1 MMADFSLA
9 GFHHMDPNDIVIRDA
24 HSDRRCVS
32 LKCTV
37 ILLFGA

>member
-1 MMADFSLA
+1 MGDYSLA

-24 HSDRRCVS
+24 HSDIRPVS
-32 LKCTV
+32 LKCAL